1 MERLSSPARERRR
14 RPAHRTTTPSTM
26 TALTRTINE
35 SMDAAARARGER
47 RHPAHRTT
55 MITLLLLANP
65 LNALITPPR
74 PTTITLNTRY
84 AAIRAPFDSRPA
96 GQTAECARRAIAD
109 GLFDRARASY
119 GYYVHSYAPSRA
131 TAPTRDTALML
142 LRWALLEQRAANA
155 TGARDVFKLG
165 ARVVL
170 QELKAHED
178 DATLRATAA
187 TLFTSWGLAEY
198 RHRDALESD
207 EGKARLTSLALLRH
221 ATLLDETKAPVLKW
235 KQFSDDEPPTSASSG
250 AAPTSA
256 SSASILASSS
266 AAPTSSIPL
275 ATQAEDASE
284 TTSSAS
290 ETTTSSASET
300 DAPRKTKAK
309 PTPDIRK
316 APPRGSPEDPFK
328 LNVWKRSML
337 ERYAKFQDDLLDAAK
352 RGDEPALMAGVKNLE
367 GRQGKRMTARSKGV
381 VGTWRARWSLE
392 GTVPD
397 DAAAVTV
404 FARDGSEAEDPELRD
419 PVLDVGAPLRCDCG
433 GATGTATPDG
443 PATLAFAG
451 LAALPFPAALRC
463 TYLDERV
470 FILRDAEDAV
480 IVLERSA

>member
-1 MERLSSPARERRR
+1 
-14 RPAHRTTTPSTM
+14 M
-26 TALTRTINE
+26 TALT
-35 SMDAAARARGER
+35 
-47 RHPAHRTT
+47 
-55 MITLLLLANP
+55 LFLLAKTT
-65 LNALITPPR
+65 NALITPPR

-221 ATLLDETKAPVLKW
+221 ATLLDESKAPVLKW
-235 KQFSDDEPPTSASSG
+235 KQFSDEKEDD
-250 AAPTSA
+250 
-256 SSASILASSS
+256 ASILASSS
-266 AAPTSSIPL
+266 AAPTSSVPL

-316 APPRGSPEDPFK
+316 APPKGSPEDPFK

>member
-1 MERLSSPARERRR
+1 MRVAGHAPAEL
-14 RPAHRTTTPSTM
+14 AVV
-26 TALTRTINE
+26 TINE

-47 RHPAHRTT
+47 RRPAHRTT
-55 MITLLLLANP
+55 MIALLLLANP

-131 TAPTRDTALML
+131 KAPTRDTALML

-221 ATLLDETKAPVLKW
+221 ATLLDESKAPVLKW
-235 KQFSDDEPPTSASSG
+235 KQFSDEKEDD
-250 AAPTSA
+250 
-256 SSASILASSS
+256 ASILASSS
-266 AAPTSSIPL
+266 AAPTSSVPL
-275 ATQAEDASE
+275 ATQAED
-284 TTSSAS
+284 AS

-316 APPRGSPEDPFK
+316 APPKGSPEDPFK

>member
-1 MERLSSPARERRR
+1 MRVAGHAPAEL
-14 RPAHRTTTPSTM
+14 AVV
-26 TALTRTINE
+26 TINE
-35 SMDAAARARGER
+35 SMDAAARARGDR
-47 RHPAHRTT
+47 RRPAHRTT
-55 MITLLLLANP
+55 MIALLLLANP

-221 ATLLDETKAPVLKW
+221 ATLLDESKAPVLKW
-235 KQFSDDEPPTSASSG
+235 KQFSDEKEDD
-250 AAPTSA
+250 
-256 SSASILASSS
+256 ASILASSS
-266 AAPTSSIPL
+266 AAPTSSVPL

-316 APPRGSPEDPFK
+316 APPKGSPEDPFK

>member
-1 MERLSSPARERRR
+1 
-14 RPAHRTTTPSTM
+14 M
-26 TALTRTINE
+26 TAL
-35 SMDAAARARGER
+35 
-47 RHPAHRTT
+47 
-55 MITLLLLANP
+55 TLLLLAKAT
-65 LNALITPPR
+65 NALITPPR

-221 ATLLDETKAPVLKW
+221 ATLLDESKAPVLKW
-235 KQFSDDEPPTSASSG
+235 KQFSDEKEDD
-250 AAPTSA
+250 
-256 SSASILASSS
+256 ASILTSSS

-300 DAPRKTKAK
+300 TTSSASETTTSAASETDAPRKTKAK

-316 APPRGSPEDPFK
+316 APPKGSPEDPFK

>member
-1 MERLSSPARERRR
+1 MRVAGHAPAEL
-14 RPAHRTTTPSTM
+14 AVV
-26 TALTRTINE
+26 TINE
-35 SMDAAARARGER
+35 SMDAAARARGDR
-47 RHPAHRTT
+47 RRPAHRTT
-55 MITLLLLANP
+55 MIALLLLANP

-221 ATLLDETKAPVLKW
+221 ATLLDESKAPVLKW
-235 KQFSDDEPPTSASSG
+235 KQFSDEEPPTSASSG

-266 AAPTSSIPL
+266 AAPTSSVPL

-316 APPRGSPEDPFK
+316 APPKGSPEDPFK

>member
-14 RPAHRTTTPSTM
+14 RPAHRTT
-26 TALTRTINE
+26 
-35 SMDAAARARGER
+35 
-47 RHPAHRTT
+47 
-55 MITLLLLANP
+55 MITLFLLANP

-221 ATLLDETKAPVLKW
+221 ATLLDESKAPVLKW
-235 KQFSDDEPPTSASSG
+235 KQFSDEKEDD
-250 AAPTSA
+250 
-256 SSASILASSS
+256 ASILTSSS

-290 ETTTSSASET
+290 ETTTSAASET

-316 APPRGSPEDPFK
+316 APPKGSPEDPFK

>member
-1 MERLSSPARERRR
+1 MRVAGHAPAEL
-14 RPAHRTTTPSTM
+14 AVV
-26 TALTRTINE
+26 TINE
-35 SMDAAARARGER
+35 SMDAAARARGDR
-47 RHPAHRTT
+47 RRPAHRTT
-55 MITLLLLANP
+55 MIALLLLANP

-221 ATLLDETKAPVLKW
+221 ATLLDESKAPVLKW
-235 KQFSDDEPPTSASSG
+235 KQFSDEKEDD
-250 AAPTSA
+250 
-256 SSASILASSS
+256 ASILASSS
-266 AAPTSSIPL
+266 AAPTSSVPL

-316 APPRGSPEDPFK
+316 APPKGSPEDPFK

-419 PVLDVGAPLRCDCG
+419 PVLDVGAALRCDCG

>member
-1 MERLSSPARERRR
+1 MDERRR
-14 RPAHRTTTPSTM
+14 Q
-26 TALTRTINE
+26 
-35 SMDAAARARGER
+35 
-47 RHPAHRTT
+47 AHRTT
-55 MITLLLLANP
+55 MIALLLLANP

-221 ATLLDETKAPVLKW
+221 ATLLDESKAPVLKW
-235 KQFSDDEPPTSASSG
+235 KQFSDEKEDD
-250 AAPTSA
+250 
-256 SSASILASSS
+256 ASILASSS
-266 AAPTSSIPL
+266 AAPTSSVPL

-284 TTSSAS
+284 TTTSSASETTASSAS

-316 APPRGSPEDPFK
+316 APAKGSPEDPFK

-443 PATLAFAG
+443 PATLAYPLKSGTSRPGA
-451 LAALPFPAALRC
+451 
-463 TYLDERV
+463 YLTKTV
-470 FILRDAEDAV
+470 N
-480 IVLERSA
+480 S